1 VYKLVEINGQPR
13 IKLSQDV
20 EKVTM
25 PGNKNAYRLY
35 SADGHALI
43 DLLQK
48 VSEPPPAVG
57 QKVLCRHPFQESKR
71 AYVIPSH
78 VESLYKVYWK
88 AGKICQQLPT
98 LEQVREKVQISLKTL
113 RNDHKRTLNPTPYK
127 VSSLPIYPKRYDH
140 SNDISN
146 RLQVAVSDNLYNFIH
161 DLWLQNAPIGELS

>member
-1 VYKLVEINGQPR
+1 
-13 IKLSQDV
+13 
-20 EKVTM
+20 M

-48 VSEPPPAVG
+48 DSELPPAVG

-78 VESLYKVYWK
+78 VESLYKIYWK
-88 AGKICQQLPT
+88 AGKICQLLPT

-127 VSSLPIYPKRYDH
+127 VEQLKSILIPFTNLLH
-140 SNDISN
+140 SICHASP
-146 RLQVAVSDNLYNFIH
+146 LQVAVSDNLYNFIH

>member
-1 VYKLVEINGQPR
+1 MVEINEQAR

-35 SADGHALI
+35 STDGHALI

-48 VSEPPPAVG
+48 VGESPPAVG

-71 AYVIPSH
+71 AYVIPSR
-78 VESLYKVYWK
+78 VEPLYRVYWK
-88 AGKICQQLPT
+88 EGKICQDLPT
-98 LEQVREKVQISLKTL
+98 LEQVREKVQSSLKTI

-127 VSSLPIYPKRYDH
+127 VFSVFKLNNSSLILSGFMYF
-140 SNDISN
+140 
-146 RLQVAVSDNLYNFIH
+146 QVAVSDDLYNFIH